1 MLLVSNGDNGTLS
14 STAAPLFVTLF
25 PERDS
30 TCHLMLHQNSDDGK
44 LCNKPLGYRAGQPLC
59 GLMTLQNFLDGGY
72 DVIDA
77 KILVVVKSIGAKKKG
92 AWTSHQS
99 SWRHYLLTRIQ

>member
-44 LCNKPLGYRAGQPLC
+44 LCSKPLGYRSGQPLS

-72 DVIDA
+72 DVVDA
-77 KILVVVKSIGAKKKG
+77 KILVVMKSVGAKKKSMD
-92 AWTSHQS
+92 ASCRS
-99 SWRHYLLTRIQ
+99 